1 VGKSL
6 LMGVAGNT
14 YKTEPSRR
22 QLNWYL
28 FFRVFFITLF
38 LGGTI
43 VYQFSGAATRSLA
56 SLPFFYL
63 LIGVSYFH
71 ALVSFLLLPIVRRID
86 LFTQS
91 QIAWDLLLCFFILY
105 ATGAKNSPFSFIF
118 IFIIIS
124 ASVFLSVKE
133 VVIVAAAA
141 AILYGSLVD
150 LQYYDKLPLWSGW
163 EPFASLEG
171 GEAFYSVF
179 VHVVAFFLTA
189 LLSGTLS
196 ERWRRSERALQAREI
211 DFHEL
216 EAFNQIILS
225 NINSGLMI
233 VNQQGR
239 IRSFNTGAAQI
250 TGYVLEDIY
259 NKPVWEMFPEIL
271 AFREGEFNLISRAEA
286 LITDKSGNA
295 RVLGYATKSLY
306 NSADKLLGLL
316 ITFQDLTQVKEMEGQ
331 LKRSDRL
338 AAIGRL
344 SASIAHEIRNPLAA
358 ISGSVQLLSEDAG
371 VDEEGKRLMRIVV
384 KEADRLSRL
393 LTNFLIYAR
402 PKTPELH
409 DVNLSLLLDDLLKMT
424 RGDNRFAT
432 LEFCCNF
439 PSEIVK
445 RVDRDQIKQA
455 IWDLLIN
462 AVEATSGSGTIWIG
476 FHPQDGTLHIEDDGP
491 GIPEDIRDRVF
502 EPFYTTKSS
511 GTGMGLSTV
520 FSIIEAHHGS
530 IEIMESTKGGAHF
543 RISLPDTGNQ

>member
-1 VGKSL
+1 
-6 LMGVAGNT
+6 MGVADNT
-14 YKTEPSRR
+14 YISENPSRR

-28 FFRVFFITLF
+28 FFRVFIITLF

-43 VYQFSGAATRSLA
+43 IYQFSGSATPSLA
-56 SLPFFYL
+56 SLSFFYL
-63 LIGVSYFH
+63 LIGVSYLH
-71 ALVSFLLLPIVRRID
+71 ALVSFLLLPTVRRIQ

-124 ASVFLSVKE
+124 ASVFFSIKE

-150 LQYYDKLPLWSGW
+150 FQYYGKLPQWSGW
-163 EPFASLEG
+163 ETFAPLEG

-196 ERWRRSERALQAREI
+196 ERWRRSERALLAREI
-211 DFHEL
+211 DFQEL
-216 EAFNQIILS
+216 EVFNQVILS

-239 IRSFNTGAAQI
+239 IRSFNTGAVQI
-250 TGYVLEDIY
+250 TGYALEDIY
-259 NKPVWEMFPEIL
+259 NKPVWEMFPEIR
-271 AFREGEFNLISRAEA
+271 AFSEGEFNLMARAEA
-286 LITDKSGNA
+286 LITDKSGKA

-306 NSADKLLGLL
+306 NSADELLGLL

-338 AAIGRL
+338 AAVGRL

-371 VDEEGKRLMRIVV
+371 VDDEGKRLMRIVV

-393 LTNFLIYAR
+393 LTNFLTYAR
-402 PKTPELH
+402 PKTPELN

-424 RGDNRFAT
+424 RGDSRFAA
-432 LEFCCNF
+432 LEFCCNY
-439 PSEIVK
+439 PAEIVK
-445 RVDRDQIKQA
+445 SVDRDQIKQA

-520 FSIIEAHHGS
+520 FSIIEAHHGN
-530 IEIMESTKGGAHF
+530 IEILESSKGGAHF
-543 RISLPDTGNQ
+543 RISLPDAGNQ

>member
-1 VGKSL
+1 
-6 LMGVAGNT
+6 MGIANNT
-14 YKTEPSRR
+14 NESEIPSRQ

-43 VYQFSGAATRSLA
+43 VYQFSGAATPTLA

-63 LIGVSYFH
+63 LIGVSYLH
-71 ALVSFLLLPIVRRID
+71 ALVSFLVLPFIRRIH

-91 QIAWDLLLCFFILY
+91 QIAWDLLLCFLILY

-124 ASVFLSVKE
+124 ASVFFSVKE

-141 AILYGSLVD
+141 AILFGSLVD
-150 LQYYDKLPLWSGW
+150 LQFYGSLPHWHGW
-163 EPFASLEG
+163 EAFAPLEG

-189 LLSGTLS
+189 LLSGALS

-211 DFHEL
+211 DFQEL
-216 EAFNQIILS
+216 ETFNQVILS

-239 IRSFNTGAAQI
+239 IRSFNTGASQI
-250 TGYVLEDIY
+250 TGYALEDIY
-259 NKPVWEMFPEIL
+259 NKPVWEMFPEVR
-271 AFREGEFNLISRAEA
+271 AFRDGEFNLLSRAEA
-286 LITDKSGNA
+286 FVKDKSGKV

-306 NSADKLLGLL
+306 NSAEELLGLL
-316 ITFQDLTQVKEMEGQ
+316 ITFQDLTRVKEMEGQ

-358 ISGSVQLLSEDAG
+358 ISGSVQLLSEDTG
-371 VDEEGKRLMRIVV
+371 VDQEGKRLMQIVV

-393 LTNFLIYAR
+393 LSNFLSYAR

-409 DVNLSLLLDDLLKMT
+409 DVNVSLLLDDVLKMT
-424 RGDNRFAT
+424 NNDSRFAA
-432 LEFCCNF
+432 LEFCCKY
-439 PSEIVK
+439 PPEIVK

-462 AVEATSGSGTIWIG
+462 AVEATSGRGTIWIG
-476 FHPQDGTLHIEDDGP
+476 LHPQDGSLYVEDDGP
-491 GIPEDIRDRVF
+491 GIPEDIRDRAF
-502 EPFYTTKSS
+502 EPFFTTKTT
-511 GTGMGLSTV
+511 GTGMGLATV
-520 FSIIEAHHGS
+520 YSIIEAHHGS
-530 IEIMESTKGGAHF
+530 IEILEGARGGAHF
-543 RISLPDTGNQ
+543 RIFLPDADVDNH

>member
-1 VGKSL
+1 
-6 LMGVAGNT
+6 MGDADNS
-14 YKTEPSRR
+14 YESESPSRR

-43 VYQFSGAATRSLA
+43 VYQFSGAATPSLA

-63 LIGVSYFH
+63 LIGVSYLH
-71 ALVSFLLLPIVRRID
+71 AIISFLLLPIVRRIH

-91 QIAWDLLLCFFILY
+91 QIAWDLLLCSLILY
-105 ATGAKNSPFSFIF
+105 ATGAKNSLFSFIF

-124 ASVFLSVKE
+124 ASVFFSVKE

-150 LQYYDKLPLWSGW
+150 LQFYGWLPQWRGW
-163 EPFASLEG
+163 EAFATLEG

-189 LLSGTLS
+189 LLSGALS

-211 DFHEL
+211 DYQEL
-216 EAFNQIILS
+216 ETFNQVILS

-239 IRSFNTGAAQI
+239 IRSFNTGATQI
-250 TGYVLEDIY
+250 TGYALEDVY
-259 NKPVWEMFPEIL
+259 NKPIWELFPEVR
-271 AFREGEFNLISRAEA
+271 AFRDGEFNLVSRAEA
-286 LITDKSGNA
+286 VITEKSGKS

-306 NSADKLLGLL
+306 NSADELLGLL

-409 DVNLSLLLDDLLKMT
+409 DVNISLLLDDLLKMT
-424 RGDNRFAT
+424 RGDRRFAA
-432 LEFCCNF
+432 LEFSCNY
-439 PSEIVK
+439 PPEIVK
-445 RVDRDQIKQA
+445 KVDRDQIKQA
-455 IWDLLIN
+455 IWGLLIN
-462 AVEATSGSGTIWIG
+462 AVEATSGQGTIRIG
-476 FHPQDGTLHIEDDGP
+476 FHPQDGTLYLEDDGP
-491 GIPEDIRDRVF
+491 GIPEEIRDRVF
-502 EPFYTTKSS
+502 EPFFTTKSS
-511 GTGMGLSTV
+511 GTGMGLSLIY
-520 FSIIEAHHGS
+520 SIIEAHHGS
-530 IEIMESTKGGAHF
+530 IEILEGAEGGAHF
-543 RISLPDTGNQ
+543 RIYLPDVDVHHH